1 MLTLLDIEV
10 TILVLVL
17 FFHID
22 QNIHKGHI
30 LFLCQKKKNSK
41 QMKKN
46 KNTKQKVKYIPWKAS
61 SIWMAPSHQ
70 LK

>member
-10 TILVLVL
+10 IILVLVL

-30 LFLCQKKKNSK
+30 LLLCQKKKNSK
-41 QMKKN
+41 QMKRK
-46 KNTKQKVKYIPWKAS
+46 KKQKVKYIPWKAS
-61 SIWMAPSHQ
+61 SVWMAPSHQ